1 MVVMILLG
9 HLGIYFAN
17 SYDNVQIDIIEVAGE
32 TVEAVA
38 ITIYTLIPVVLYAL
52 SYLVLRRRQMKW

>member
-1 MVVMILLG
+1 
-9 HLGIYFAN
+9 
-17 SYDNVQIDIIEVAGE
+17 VQIDIIEVE
-32 TVEAVA
+32 TVKAVG